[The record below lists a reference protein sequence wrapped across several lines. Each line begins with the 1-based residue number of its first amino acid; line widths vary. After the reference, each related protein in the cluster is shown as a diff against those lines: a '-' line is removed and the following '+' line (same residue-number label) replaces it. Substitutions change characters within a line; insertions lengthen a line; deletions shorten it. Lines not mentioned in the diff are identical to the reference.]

1 MERGANPTLAALAEQ
16 TLIQHPPFS
25 MSDLTARNAKHALWA
40 QGTAAYS
47 AFTLHHSSL
56 LSGLCVFSLCALCGK
71 NASSFSSTELTARN
85 AKDPQGTQVTT
96 AHSSLTLHHSSLLS
110 VLCVFS
116 LCALCGKNASSF
128 SSTELTAR
136 NAKHAPEAQGTASHS
151 AFILHHYLASF
162 ACFPFAHFAVKTL
175 PHSAVRN

>member
-85 AKDPQGTQVTT
+85 AKHAQG
-96 AHSSLTLHHSSLLS
+96 
-110 VLCVFS
+110 
-116 LCALCGKNASSF
+116 
-128 SSTELTAR
+128 
-136 NAKHAPEAQGTASHS
+136 AQGTAAHS
-151 AFILHHYLASF
+151 AFIPH
-162 ACFPFAHFAVKTL
+162 
-175 PHSAVRN
+175 HSALPKMGADKRIALIHHSPFIIQHYSLLVYQKNFPPVCKDRWCTAYSLTNNAS